1 MIRVLF
7 IIAAAGLLLAAVCF
21 GGAAA
26 LGGREIV
33 EKGWTVPADWVFYS
47 ETDAVDLG
55 PQTTRDIEWSGAES
69 LEFHVPV
76 DIVFTQS
83 DTPSFVITGPER
95 AVNDIVVEGGRV
107 TGLEDRPFSGVTFR
121 DRPGVRLTISGPAVR
136 AFALHGSQDLT
147 IEGYDQDDLKV
158 TIYGS
163 GDVVARGRARTIEL
177 EIHGSGDADL
187 SAVTSEDVEVMIAGS
202 GEAEVAPTG
211 HADIA
216 IHGSGDVTLAA
227 RPARITQSIHGS
239 GDVHQRQG

>member
-7 IIAAAGLLLAAVCF
+7 IIAGAGLVLAAICF

-26 LGGREIV
+26 LGGREIA

-47 ETDAVDLG
+47 DTDAVDLG
-55 PQTTRDIEWSGAES
+55 PQTTRDIEWAGAES
-69 LEFHVPV
+69 LEIHVPV

-83 DTPSFVITGPER
+83 ETPSFVITGPER
-95 AVNDIVVEGGRV
+95 AVNEIVVEGGRV

-163 GDVVARGRARTIEL
+163 GDVVARGRARAVEL

-187 SAVTSEDVEVMIAGS
+187 SDLASETAEVMIAGS
-202 GEAEVAPTG
+202 GEAEVAPTSA
-211 HADIA
+211 ADIT
-216 IHGSGDVTLAA
+216 IHGSGDVTLAS
-227 RPARITQSIHGS
+227 RPTRVSQNIHGS
-239 GDVHQRQG
+239 GDVHVR